1 MSKST
6 KLKLYPLFRQASNL
20 STATN
25 IDISNDS
32 ASDGDNDEDDL
43 PLTCLLMRSKP
54 KNPPTRKSRSEP
66 SKPKKGKKRFAS
78 AVTVDTRI
86 AENKDPCS
94 TECKKRKQKK
104 NMCEPAIQSNGRTT
118 SISITSNAIANV
130 TPDSSASIA
139 KDASFNESE
148 CNGNWS
154 YDAETIVSNYEDKG
168 FSPTS
173 RNSTHG
179 NDDVNQQRIGRL
191 YSDTAMDFVGP
202 YKSQPESDQPHG
214 PKIRN
219 VVHKL
224 NRRIANGGCLS
235 QHPRNRHYSPFSK
248 ARIIQNKLSSIS
260 SSYCWPNKWKI
271 PSWISLEQPSMRND
285 TRDIDHIKW
294 DPMGVLLAVAIDK
307 TIIIYDWD
315 MFRAADLQGR
325 SDRARNCQESEF
337 KIPPIVIFRLPHPVA
352 SLVWNP
358 FEMDELAVGFR

>member
-1 MSKST
+1 MTKSKQS
-6 KLKLYPLFRQASNL
+6 KLYPLFRQASNL
-20 STATN
+20 STAAN

-32 ASDGDNDEDDL
+32 SASDGNNDEDDL

-54 KNPPTRKSRSEP
+54 KNPPTRRSRSEL
-66 SKPKKGKKRFAS
+66 SKSKKGKKRFAS

-94 TECKKRKQKK
+94 TESKKRKQKK
-104 NMCEPAIQSNGRTT
+104 NMGEPAIQSNDRGA

-130 TPDSSASIA
+130 TPDHSASIA
-139 KDASFNESE
+139 KDACFSESE
-148 CNGNWS
+148 CNGIES
-154 YDAETIVSNYEDKG
+154 YDAETIATNFKDKG
-168 FSPTS
+168 FSPKS
-173 RNSTHG
+173 RKSTHESGG
-179 NDDVNQQRIGRL
+179 NQRRKGRF

-202 YKSQPESDQPHG
+202 YQSQAESNQPHG

-219 VVHKL
+219 VAHKL

-235 QHPRNRHYSPFSK
+235 QHPHNRHYSPFSK

-271 PSWISLEQPSMRND
+271 PSWISLEQPSMGNNNRG
-285 TRDIDHIKW
+285 IDHITW

-307 TIIIYDWD
+307 IIFIYDWD